1 MSTFVSHLTRDIS
14 LSVVPPT
21 TPSSPSTVGTENLE
35 KQSLRALF
43 LDLNDRISISETTQC
58 LETARLEANCSALST
73 PDHEV
78 ALLRRA
84 ILAKLA
90 VRLYGHALDTFL
102 EEARRAEN
110 ELEWWSDVERSSS
123 GVALYLV
130 QTFPSRLATLVCII
144 LTTIRERNIPF
155 RLSLLTPSSLRRL
168 FPSKGVLRP
177 NSLTTALF
185 PHLRVE
191 PYSVALSAARF
202 PSRPVFA
209 ASPRKSIESVFT
221 AFTTAL
227 SSITHNLVAIVT
239 LPMELTRGE
248 CRYKQKELRKIRDD
262 RAEILGTLAEMRGLL
277 ISAIEENDQQGGME
291 KLNGF
296 TSTFNFV
303 ISGENVS
310 RNESNPN
317 ESALESLQ
325 TVSARLTTSNTSF
338 YASEMQVRNLL
349 RPSRLTLLWPR
360 LFLLP
365 PLALYLV
372 RTVYASR
379 ASLQD
384 MSREVFETVRAF
396 WEGWIL
402 EPLKG
407 VAKTVRAGGDEGII
421 ITRESV
427 RADLDSLERMTLAL
441 AQEKLHYDVPQM
453 EALSRQIQ
461 LGDLTPVMQIYEEDI
476 KSPLKSAVG
485 GTLLRTLFIQV
496 QKAKVDIDQAL
507 SGIDKLL
514 KSQELTFAFVGVA
527 PALAIT
533 YAFCGYLRNLWT
545 GGRGKGRYGGK
556 GRRASAWLKMRCVQH
571 DVIR

>member
-1 MSTFVSHLTRDIS
+1 M
-14 LSVVPPT
+14 
-21 TPSSPSTVGTENLE
+21 
-35 KQSLRALF
+35 
-43 LDLNDRISISETTQC
+43 
-58 LETARLEANCSALST
+58 
-73 PDHEV
+73 
-78 ALLRRA
+78 
-84 ILAKLA
+84 
-90 VRLYGHALDTFL
+90 
-102 EEARRAEN
+102 
-110 ELEWWSDVERSSS
+110 
-123 GVALYLV
+123 
-130 QTFPSRLATLVCII
+130 
-144 LTTIRERNIPF
+144 
-155 RLSLLTPSSLRRL
+155 
-168 FPSKGVLRP
+168 
-177 NSLTTALF
+177 
-185 PHLRVE
+185 
-191 PYSVALSAARF
+191 
-202 PSRPVFA
+202 
-209 ASPRKSIESVFT
+209 FT

-427 RADLDSLERMTLAL
+427 RADLDVNTPYSTMGSIAL
-441 AQEKLHYDVPQM
+441 
-453 EALSRQIQ
+453 
-461 LGDLTPVMQIYEEDI
+461 LTCNPY
-476 KSPLKSAVG
+476 
-485 GTLLRTLFIQV
+485 
-496 QKAKVDIDQAL
+496 
-507 SGIDKLL
+507 
-514 KSQELTFAFVGVA
+514 
-527 PALAIT
+527 
-533 YAFCGYLRNLWT
+533 
-545 GGRGKGRYGGK
+545 
-556 GRRASAWLKMRCVQH
+556 
-571 DVIR
+571 